1 MNRHEGPFRAILVEF
16 WVGFT
21 WQFRGDVI
29 VVVPIFY
36 LIRCCVVFTES
47 DIFPFTIKVTFW
59 KFSAQKK
66 NREKSHQNSS
76 TFKLPGNFDRRNK
89 LP

>member
-1 MNRHEGPFRAILVEF
+1 MHVKSFLCMNRQEGPFRAILVEF

-36 LIRCCVVFTES
+36 LIRCRVVFTVS
-47 DIFPFTIKVTFW
+47 DIFLFT
-59 KFSAQKK
+59 
-66 NREKSHQNSS
+66 RH
-76 TFKLPGNFDRRNK
+76 
-89 LP
+89 

>member
-36 LIRCCVVFTES
+36 LIRCRVVFTVS
-47 DIFPFTIKVTFW
+47 DIFLFT
-59 KFSAQKK
+59 
-66 NREKSHQNSS
+66 RH
-76 TFKLPGNFDRRNK
+76 
-89 LP
+89 